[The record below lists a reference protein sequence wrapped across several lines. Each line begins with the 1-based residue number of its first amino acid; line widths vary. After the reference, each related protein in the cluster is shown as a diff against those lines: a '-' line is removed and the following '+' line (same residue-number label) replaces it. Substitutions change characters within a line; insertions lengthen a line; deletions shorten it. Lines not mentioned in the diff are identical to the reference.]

1 MTRVATKIAPSS
13 SVGSSRARPWRRLP
27 QALAARVGRLIHHEY
42 WPTWVLYVPVV
53 LQNIGLGLRHGGFMT
68 PSCCNPEFGKS
79 GGMAGE
85 SKAHIFELLG
95 ADRDPRVLPIRLIP
109 AGEGASARAE
119 RVIALVRAESALGGY
134 PVILKP
140 DSGERG
146 HAVKIARGD
155 DEVHAYFAT
164 MTADAIVQRY
174 HPGPMEC
181 GVMWVRTQ
189 RRDDDARPSGGAAPT
204 DRHEGEVFAIT
215 DKVFPFVEG
224 DGRRT
229 LEDLIW
235 DHPRYRRQAGVF
247 LARFAGQLS
256 RVPIR
261 GERVQLAQSGNHCQ
275 GVLFRDGEHLRSPA
289 LESAINALASA
300 FPRLDV
306 GRFDIRYE
314 SVEKLQRGEFGVVE
328 LNGTASEPTNI
339 YDPDRSVWWAWSVM
353 LRLWRRLYVLGEARR
368 REGVPP
374 SRLRTLLHETRAHFR
389 SRRGPAISD

>member
-1 MTRVATKIAPSS
+1 MTRVASKIASQSS
-13 SVGSSRARPWRRLP
+13 EVSSRARPWRRLP
-27 QALAARVGRLIHHEY
+27 QAFAARAGRLVHHEY

-95 ADRDPRVLPIRLIP
+95 AERDPRVLPLRLIA
-109 AGEGASARAE
+109 AGEAPSARAE
-119 RVIALVRAESALGGY
+119 RVLALVRAESALGGY

-140 DSGERG
+140 NSGERG
-146 HAVKIARGD
+146 HAVKIARD
-155 DEVHAYFAT
+155 DADVHAYFAT

-181 GVMWVRTQ
+181 GVMWVRTLGP
-189 RRDDDARPSGGAAPT
+189 DGDARPRDAAAPK
-204 DRHEGEVFAIT
+204 DGLRGEVFAIT

-247 LARFAGQLS
+247 LARFAGQIT
-256 RVPIR
+256 RVPAR
-261 GERVQLAQSGNHCQ
+261 GERVPLARSGNHCQ

-289 LESAINALASA
+289 LESAIDALASA

-314 SVEKLQRGEFGVVE
+314 SVEKLQRGEFGIVE

-339 YDPDRSVWWAWSVM
+339 YDPDRSVWWAWSVL

-368 REGVPP
+368 REGVPM
-374 SRLRTLLHETRAHFR
+374 SNLRTLLHETREHFR